1 MKQIST
7 PSKKRLVTLSQILS
21 QQNDK
26 EKITSVDIAK
36 ITGWSEATIRRD
48 ISLLE
53 LHSGKSNGYYIEEL
67 RKSIQEKL
75 NLSLEIEKHRCCIV
89 GLEKLGESLLSNS
102 NFGKSNFDLV
112 AGFDSNTNRIE
123 IMNSKIPLFS
133 TIELKSIIEL
143 KKIEFAILCVADEK
157 AQEIAE
163 KLVSFGIKGIVNYT
177 NTILSLNQEIKVE
190 NVSPIFVLGLLC

>member
-1 MKQIST
+1 MKTI
-7 PSKKRLVTLSQILS
+7 PSPSRKRLVTLSQILS
-21 QQNDK
+21 QIKDQK
-26 EKITSVDIAK
+26 KITSVEISEK
-36 ITGWSEATIRRD
+36 TGWSEATIRRD

-67 RKSIQEKL
+67 RNSIQEKL
-75 NLSLEIEKHRCCIV
+75 NLSSEITKHKCCIV
-89 GLEKLGESLLSNS
+89 GLGKLGESLLSNS
-102 NFGKSNFDLV
+102 NFEKSNFDLV

-133 TIELKSIIEL
+133 TINLKNTIES
-143 KKIEFAILCVADEK
+143 KKIHFAILCVADEK
-157 AQEIAE
+157 AQEVAE

-177 NTILSLNQEIKVE
+177 NTILSLPQEIKVE